1 MNTQLT
7 KRFRAHLR
15 PNGISFDRLRI
26 RNDTD
31 GKNCPFCQ
39 NVFWDKAVVAVM
51 GDGAAG
57 TAGTAGTA
65 DETDD
70 DKLEEDEAININYNI
85 TLLN

>member
-1 MNTQLT
+1 
-7 KRFRAHLR
+7 
-15 PNGISFDRLRI
+15 
-26 RNDTD
+26 
-31 GKNCPFCQ
+31 
-39 NVFWDKAVVAVM
+39 M